1 MLLRNYSPYFIF
13 NFIYMKLNQQIFTDE
28 LYVFWEVEE
37 SHLKL
42 ITCSLREKSD
52 IRMIKANYQ

>member
-1 MLLRNYSPYFIF
+1 M
-13 NFIYMKLNQQIFTDE
+13 YMKLNQQIFTND
-28 LYVFWEVEE
+28 LFVFWKVEE

-42 ITCSLREKSD
+42 ITCLFREKSD